1 MSRRCYSHAFAIVLA
16 LGSSAISCASSPRQR
31 PVAVGEVDTGPGSL
45 TAARQQLEGHWT
57 LVTLAMFDEDGTQVD
72 VDATGSLTSDAFG
85 GLTIEFRMT
94 DAGRQSLE
102 SLGIVSPNPVIST
115 SGRAV
120 IEPRQQQIT
129 YVGAD
134 FAKQGGLD
142 AGLAAKRANP
152 FALERVRYYTFNAD
166 GSMRLATRHDNG
178 REAAVS
184 TWKRSS

>member
-16 LGSSAISCASSPRQR
+16 LGSSAIGCASSPRQR
-31 PVAVGEVDTGPGSL
+31 PVAVGEVEIGPGSL

>member
-1 MSRRCYSHAFAIVLA
+1 MCPRRCSHAFLILLAVSCAAI
-16 LGSSAISCASSPRQR
+16 GCASSPRQR

-57 LVTLAMFDEDGTQVD
+57 LLTLAMFDEDGRQVD

-94 DAGRQSLE
+94 DAGRQSLQ

-178 REAAVS
+178 RDAAVS